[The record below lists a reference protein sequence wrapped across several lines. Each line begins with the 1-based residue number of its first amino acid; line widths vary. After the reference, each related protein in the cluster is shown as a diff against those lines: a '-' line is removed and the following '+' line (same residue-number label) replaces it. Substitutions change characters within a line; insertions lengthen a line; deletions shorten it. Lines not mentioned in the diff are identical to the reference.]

1 VNQNGP
7 LGRRD
12 YALLLYMY
20 NTGAR
25 VQEVADTRIAW
36 LTLIAPYKVE
46 LLGKGRKWRT
56 CPLWDSTAQYVRQLV
71 AERGLKP
78 GEDGPLFVNRYG
90 QSLSRSGIVNLIERY
105 TIKAAATTPGL
116 QGQRVTPH
124 TFRHTTAMHLL
135 QSGVEVN
142 VIRSWL
148 GHASISTTSHYI
160 EIDLAMKRKA
170 LATCEVTASDHR
182 RPPGA
187 PVPKS
192 SHGSIRSETKRSPV
206 ISNDTFV
213 SFLHCNRKA
222 FLRAAGIPGQ
232 PADIETVLLD
242 FGRVYRRQALK
253 AFLAPYR
260 EQDVLH
266 DPPRLEVALTNSP
279 QVIVNATAWADGLS
293 SLIQAAE
300 QMKGMDQCETPV
312 YAPVLFVLNES
323 VSHADK
329 MLLAFNALVLSSV
342 QGVLPAIGKI
352 VHGSNHNVLKCKIEP
367 LVGEVRKLLAQ
378 IQAAQAEG
386 ATAPR
391 VRLNR
396 HCNVCEFRADC
407 QKLAEET
414 DDLSLL
420 RGLSEKEIQKQ
431 QSRGVT
437 TVTQFAYTYRPG
449 RRGKRKTGKA
459 RRHDHALQAV
469 ALRDKKVYIL
479 DSPMVPH
486 SRVALY
492 LDVEG
497 IPDRGFDYLIG
508 LVVVVD
514 DCTATHFFWA
524 DDRSQETAIWEACSK
539 RINSFE
545 DYTLYHYGQY
555 EQRFLDRMRG
565 LADVEGVATIDR
577 IRARSC
583 NVLAAIYSH
592 IYFPTR
598 YNGLKDVA
606 TFLGATWTAA
616 NASGIQSIAWRLA
629 WETSRDETLKQQLIR
644 YNLEDCSALRRVTE
658 FVVSVCAGAGSGDG
672 PAVASAADIQ
682 KETGFRFGKNK
693 FFCPELEAIN
703 RCAYSDY
710 QRDKVYLRTSSEMR
724 KSLCRKQRVEK
735 RIPKMNEEIECQRP
749 KMCPHCKAQQIH
761 IYDGKVNRKTVFDL
775 KYTASGV
782 KRWVVRYNSLR
793 YKCWKCK
800 RTFLSDTYRAVDFR
814 FGSGLCSWAVYNHVA
829 LRQSYDDTNMSINE
843 IFGYSFA
850 NGLDRIKPWLA
861 ERYRR
866 TCESLKHKL
875 RQGALIHADESKV
888 VIKSRAGYVWTFT
901 NMEEVVYVYTPTREG
916 TILNHRA
923 QSCSCCC

>member
-1 VNQNGP
+1 
-7 LGRRD
+7 
-12 YALLLYMY
+12 MI
-20 NTGAR
+20 T
-25 VQEVADTRIAW
+25 
-36 LTLIAPYKVE
+36 
-46 LLGKGRKWRT
+46 
-56 CPLWDSTAQYVRQLV
+56 
-71 AERGLKP
+71 
-78 GEDGPLFVNRYG
+78 
-90 QSLSRSGIVNLIERY
+90 
-105 TIKAAATTPGL
+105 
-116 QGQRVTPH
+116 
-124 TFRHTTAMHLL
+124 
-135 QSGVEVN
+135 
-142 VIRSWL
+142 
-148 GHASISTTSHYI
+148 
-160 EIDLAMKRKA
+160 
-170 LATCEVTASDHR
+170 
-182 RPPGA
+182 
-187 PVPKS
+187 
-192 SHGSIRSETKRSPV
+192 
-206 ISNDTFV
+206 NDTFV

-232 PADIETVLLD
+232 PTDIETVLLD

-312 YAPVLFVLNES
+312 YAPVLFVLTET

-352 VHGSNHNVLKCKIEP
+352 VHGSTYKVLKCKIEP
-367 LVGEVRKLLAQ
+367 LVVEVRKLVAQ

-386 ATAPR
+386 VAAPR

-396 HCNVCEFRADC
+396 HCNACEFRADC
-407 QKLAEET
+407 QRLAEEA

-449 RRGKRKTGKA
+449 RRGKQKTGKA

-469 ALRDKKVYIL
+469 AIRDKKVYVL
-479 DSPMVPH
+479 DSPTVPQSH
-486 SRVALY
+486 VALY

-508 LVVVVD
+508 LVAVVG
-514 DCTATHFFWA
+514 DCTTPHFFWA
-524 DDRSQETAIWEACSK
+524 DDRSQEKTIWDTCGQI
-539 RINSFE
+539 INSFE

-565 LADVEGVATIDR
+565 LADEDGAAMIDR

-592 IYFPTR
+592 FYFPTR

-606 TFLGATWTAA
+606 TFLGATWTTA
-616 NASGIQSIAWRLA
+616 NASGIQSMAWRLA
-629 WETSRDETLKQQLIR
+629 WETSRNETLKQQLLR
-644 YNLEDCSALRRVTE
+644 YNLEDCLALRRVTE
-658 FVVSVCAGAGSGDG
+658 FLRSVCAGADTGNG
-672 PAVASAADIQ
+672 PAVASAEDIQ
-682 KETGFRFGKNK
+682 KETGFRFGRNE

-710 QRDKVYLRTSSEMR
+710 QRDKVYLRTSPAMR
-724 KSLCRKQRVEK
+724 KSLRRKQRTGN
-735 RIPKMNEEIECQRP
+735 RRPKVNEEVECRTPEKCP
-749 KMCPHCKAQQIH
+749 KCGGMQVHGWGPYSSQKLV
-761 IYDGKVNRKTVFDL
+761 YDLRFG
-775 KYTASGV
+775 AAGV
-782 KRWVVRYNSLR
+782 KRWVTQYCTQR
-793 YKCWKCK
+793 YKCRNCK
-800 RTFLSDTYRAVDFR
+800 GTFLADGYPTG
-814 FGSGLCSWAVYNHVA
+814 GSHIGNDLASWAIYHHVA
-829 LRQSYDDTNMSINE
+829 LRQSYDDITLSLNE
-843 IFGYSFA
+843 IFGFSFA
-850 NGLDRIKPWLA
+850 DLLAGIKPRMA
-861 ERYRR
+861 EKHQSTYKR
-866 TCESLKHKL
+866 LKREL
-875 RQGALIHADESKV
+875 RCGPLIHADETKV
-888 VIKSRAGYVWTFT
+888 VVRNHAGYVWALA

-916 TILNHRA
+916 TVLDELLDGFTGVLVSDFYSAYDALNCPQQKCLIHLIRDVNDDIFHTPFDEELKQFAQKLVGLLKPIIDTIDRFGLTKRHLRKHKEDVGRFFHFLSTQAYRSEAARKYQKRLNKYREKLFVFLDHDGVPWNNNNAENAIKLFASRRRILGATSTEKGLRDYLVFLSIYQTCRRKNLSFLRFLRSGKLDIDA
-923 QSCSCCC
+923 FADGRRS

>member
-1 VNQNGP
+1 
-7 LGRRD
+7 
-12 YALLLYMY
+12 
-20 NTGAR
+20 
-25 VQEVADTRIAW
+25 
-36 LTLIAPYKVE
+36 
-46 LLGKGRKWRT
+46 
-56 CPLWDSTAQYVRQLV
+56 
-71 AERGLKP
+71 
-78 GEDGPLFVNRYG
+78 
-90 QSLSRSGIVNLIERY
+90 
-105 TIKAAATTPGL
+105 
-116 QGQRVTPH
+116 
-124 TFRHTTAMHLL
+124 
-135 QSGVEVN
+135 
-142 VIRSWL
+142 
-148 GHASISTTSHYI
+148 
-160 EIDLAMKRKA
+160 
-170 LATCEVTASDHR
+170 
-182 RPPGA
+182 
-187 PVPKS
+187 
-192 SHGSIRSETKRSPV
+192 
-206 ISNDTFV
+206 
-213 SFLHCNRKA
+213 
-222 FLRAAGIPGQ
+222 
-232 PADIETVLLD
+232 VLLD

-312 YAPVLFVLNES
+312 YAPVLFVLNET

-329 MLLAFNALVLSSV
+329 MLLAFNALVLSLV
-342 QGVLPAIGKI
+342 QGELPAIGKI
-352 VHGSNHNVLKCKIEP
+352 VHGSTYKVLKCKIEP
-367 LVGEVRKLLAQ
+367 LVGEVRKLVAQ
-378 IQAAQAEG
+378 IQAAMADG

-396 HCNVCEFRADC
+396 HCTICEFRADC
-407 QKLAEET
+407 QQLAEEA

-524 DDRSQETAIWEACSK
+524 DDRSQEKAIWEACSK
-539 RINSFE
+539 IIDSFE

-606 TFLGATWTAA
+606 TFLGATWTAV
-616 NASGIQSIAWRLA
+616 NASGIQSMAWRLA
-629 WETSRDETLKQQLIR
+629 WETSRDETLKQQLLR

-672 PAVASAADIQ
+672 PAVASAEDIQ
-682 KETGFRFGKNK
+682 KETGFRFGKNE

-710 QRDKVYLRTSSEMR
+710 QRDKVYLRTSPEMR
-724 KSLCRKQRVEK
+724 KSLQRKQRADK
-735 RIPKMNEEIECQRP
+735 RQFKVNEEVKSARPEVCPECGGT
-749 KMCPHCKAQQIH
+749 K
-761 IYDGKVNRKTVFDL
+761 IYVFSRQVHQKVISDL
-775 KYTASGV
+775 KFTPSGV
-782 KRWVVRYNSLR
+782 KRWISRYSSVRYQCGDCN
-793 YKCWKCK
+793 K
-800 RTFLSDTYRAVDFR
+800 TFFPDGYYTARHRWGNNLS
-814 FGSGLCSWAVYNHVA
+814 SWAIYHHVA
-829 LRQSYDDTNMSINE
+829 LRQSYDDVILSLHDL
-843 IFGYSFA
+843 FGFTFH
-850 NGLDRIKPWLA
+850 NTIVDRITFRAA
-861 ERYRR
+861 EQYKDTYDRM
-866 TCESLKHKL
+866 KAKL
-875 RQGALIHADESKV
+875 RLGPLIHADESKV
-888 VIKSRAGYVWTFT
+888 VVKSHAGYVWAFT

-916 TILNHRA
+916 TILEEMLKGFSGVLVSDFYAAYDSSKCPQQKCLIHLMRDVNDDVFHNPFDEYLKQLA
-923 QSCSCCC
+923 QKLVGVLKPVIDTIDKFGLTQRHLHKHKDDVARFFRFLSAQVYQSEVARKYQKRLQKNRDKLFVFLDHDGVPWNNNNAENAIKLFASRRRILGASSSERGLKDYLVFLSIYQTCRRKNLSFLRFLRSGHLDIDTFAAATGG